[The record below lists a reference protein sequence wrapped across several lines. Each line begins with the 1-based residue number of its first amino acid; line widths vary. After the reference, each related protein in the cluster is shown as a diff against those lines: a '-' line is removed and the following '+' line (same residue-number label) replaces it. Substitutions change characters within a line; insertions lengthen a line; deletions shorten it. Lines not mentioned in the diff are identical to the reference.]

1 MAKIQIDLPASFSFS
16 TRIPVRITDLNYGG
30 HAGNDTILS
39 FAHEARMQFLQ
50 SMGYTELNTGGVGL
64 IMRDAAIQF
73 KKEIFYGDM
82 LFTSVQA
89 VDFTGSGFDII
100 YLFEKITGDE
110 KTVLAVAKTGMVC
123 FDYESRKV
131 VRVPEEVLRR
141 MKRVG

>member
-110 KTVLAVAKTGMVC
+110 KLILAVAKTGMVC